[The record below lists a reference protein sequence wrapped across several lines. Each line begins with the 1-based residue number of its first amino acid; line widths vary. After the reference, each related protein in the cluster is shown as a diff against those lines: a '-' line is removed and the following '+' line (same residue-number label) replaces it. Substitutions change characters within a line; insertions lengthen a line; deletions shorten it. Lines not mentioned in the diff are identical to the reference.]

1 MADQY
6 AGISA
11 FVDPVGRTLFP
22 RGEPGQ
28 PLDETATPR
37 FKRHPETDK
46 RLRRGKQQG

>member
-1 MADQY
+1 MADQH

-11 FVDPVGRTLFP
+11 FVDPVRRSLFP

-28 PLDETATPR
+28 PLDETASPR

-46 RLRRGKQQG
+46 RLWRWKQQG